1 MRSHSEAPTKS
12 LKRSRRTARRTVAT
26 ARNPV
31 ESESPIPPFELIPAI
46 DLLDGRCVRLAQGR
60 YDEAT
65 IYGED
70 PGAVAA
76 GFAAYAL
83 ARLHVVDLDGAKAGE
98 TRNGNAIRGIVAG
111 AGAIPVQLGG
121 GIRTVAAIES
131 ALELGIDR
139 VILGTVALRDPELV
153 RVAARRFPQQVVV
166 GIDARDGRV
175 AVEGWL
181 EESDAGVIDVA
192 KRFEDAGVAAI
203 VYTDIAR
210 DGMLTGPNFDST
222 AALADAIG
230 IPVILSGGV
239 GSEDDVVRA
248 AGFAGRGV
256 AGAIVGRAIYTG
268 AVDIGRT
275 LRKLSCC

>member
-1 MRSHSEAPTKS
+1 
-12 LKRSRRTARRTVAT
+12 
-26 ARNPV
+26 
-31 ESESPIPPFELIPAI
+31 
-46 DLLDGRCVRLAQGR
+46 VRLAQGR

-76 GFAAYAL
+76 GFAAHGL
-83 ARLHVVDLDGAKAGE
+83 ARLHAVDLDGAKAGE
-98 TRNGNAIRGIVAG
+98 TRNADAVRGIVAG
-111 AGAIPVQLGG
+111 AGEIPVQLGG
-121 GIRTVAAIES
+121 GIRSVAAVEA
-131 ALELGIDR
+131 ALALGVDR
-139 VILGTVALRDPELV
+139 VILGTVALREPELV
-153 RVAARRFPQQVVV
+153 REAAKRFPDRIVV

-181 EESDAGVIDVA
+181 EDSDVLVTDIAA
-192 KRFEDAGVAAI
+192 RFEDAGVAAI

-210 DGMLTGPNFDST
+210 DGMLSGPNFEAT

-239 GSEDDVVRA
+239 ASEEDVVQA
-248 AGFAGRGV
+248 ATLAPRGV

-275 LRKLSCC
+275 LEKLSC

>member
-1 MRSHSEAPTKS
+1 M
-12 LKRSRRTARRTVAT
+12 
-26 ARNPV
+26 
-31 ESESPIPPFELIPAI
+31 
-46 DLLDGRCVRLAQGR
+46 RLAQGR
-60 YDEAT
+60 YDQAT
-65 IYGED
+65 VYGED

-76 GFAAYAL
+76 GFAAHGL
-83 ARLHVVDLDGAKAGE
+83 ARLHVVDLDGAKVGE
-98 TRNGNAIRGIVAG
+98 TRNGDAIRDIVVG
-111 AGAIPVQLGG
+111 AGAVPVQLGG

-131 ALELGIDR
+131 ALGLGIDR
-139 VILGTVALRDPELV
+139 VILGTVALREPELV
-153 RVAARRFPQQVVV
+153 HIAARRFPRQVVV

-181 EESDAGVIDVA
+181 EESDASVIDVA

-210 DGMLTGPNFDST
+210 DGMLSGPNFEAT

-248 AGFAGRGV
+248 AGLAARGV

-275 LRKLSCC
+275 LRRLSC